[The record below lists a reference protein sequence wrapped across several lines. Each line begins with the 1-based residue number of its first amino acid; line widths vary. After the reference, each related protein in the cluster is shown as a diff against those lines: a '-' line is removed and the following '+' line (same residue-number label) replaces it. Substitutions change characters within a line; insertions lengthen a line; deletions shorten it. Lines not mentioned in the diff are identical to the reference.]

1 MDSVRKAILHISK
14 TTDPYDP
21 QDVKKAFRLI
31 CYLKKSLQDY
41 EAFKNSLLLADD
53 LD

>member
-21 QDVKKAFRLI
+21 KEVKKAFQVI
-31 CYLKKSLQDY
+31 CYLKRSLRDY
-41 EAFKNSLLLADD
+41 EAFKNSLLLAGDVD
-53 LD
+53 